1 MPKRKADGA
10 QKLAAASA
18 ADDGADRLGSLPD
31 DVLGRILSF
40 LPTAQVVLTYQLSR
54 RWRRLWAHVLALNL
68 SVLDNGGPRRYRSFA
83 REALARFPTAG
94 IPSVSLEFHSR
105 AYIAEASDNGWYGDA
120 MERAVG
126 SVRISVPPR
135 GLSRLEFPRCT
146 RAEAVTM
153 RLSHGVNLELPPAAS
168 PVPFGRLTELSLS
181 RVLLPAGT
189 PPFHEFLSSCCPR
202 LKRLRLCCVRG
213 GDAVRALVLRS
224 DALEALDL
232 NNVDGLARVDVVA
245 ANLRSLS
252 VRSCFRF
259 PVGAGAGAGGD
270 QETEVVVSAPRIES
284 ICWYRSYPKRLDFP
298 AGLTHVRRLTGL
310 KLPTLGRSDQFDFP
324 YTVQLL
330 RACSL
335 TQYLHLD
342 FIVPDE
348 TTLRNWSG
356 PEPEGSCE
364 DLMAYVPQ
372 LPGVSV
378 LSLKIRWG
386 FYGSIGQS
394 LVSLLSR
401 VPSVKRL
408 HILSSPYCRTVL
420 ESQDVLPPRVKY
432 PWGFV
437 RTHEK
442 LSRLDCVREI
452 SIDGLKGMDE
462 QEFRIIELLLGAA
475 PPLLERMSLKFDDT
489 ATLIVDD
496 IAAEIQAHFPGPMA
510 TGRWVRIRS
519 TVLTWTKRNLK
530 SFFRSK
536 RK

>member
-356 PEPEGSCE
+356 PEPE
-364 DLMAYVPQ
+364 
-372 LPGVSV
+372 
-378 LSLKIRWG
+378 
-386 FYGSIGQS
+386 
-394 LVSLLSR
+394 
-401 VPSVKRL
+401 
-408 HILSSPYCRTVL
+408 